1 MAESLLPPTLIFTF
15 IGHSM
20 TEEEHDEAKA
30 IMGLVLLGGIILGAF
45 IHYLVGVF
53 I

>member
-1 MAESLLPPTLIFTF
+1 MVGFLLPLTLIFTS

-45 IHYLVGVF
+45 IHYLVVGF

>member
-1 MAESLLPPTLIFTF
+1 MGGFPPPLTLIFTS

-30 IMGLVLLGGIILGAF
+30 IMGLVLLGGIILGSF
-45 IHYLVGVF
+45 IHYLVGMF

>member
-1 MAESLLPPTLIFTF
+1 
-15 IGHSM
+15 M

-30 IMGLVLLGGIILGAF
+30 IMGLVLLSGIVIGAG
-45 IHYLVGVF
+45 IHYLVSGF